1 MARKVVEVVLEE
13 VEVVPHV
20 VVHADRQD
28 SGTNTLVAEALPS
41 LDD

>member
-1 MARKVVEVVLEE
+1 MARKVVEVEE
-13 VEVVPHV
+13 QVQEVVPHV
-20 VVHADRQD
+20 TVHADRQD